1 MRSTIHITPSIL
13 LLLLLNHSNAFSFPN
28 NNKNKAIRKAVV
40 VAGGGAAAI
49 AAGIGVSILQKQ
61 QTKEDDDNYSK
72 YNPIAGS
79 LCGKTIVIT
88 GGSSGLGLESAKRLA
103 LAGANIVVTTR
114 TDAKGETAVEG
125 IRSYV
130 RDRKLSGA
138 YTDQTIS
145 YKLLNLDDL
154 TDMSKQLSGSSN
166 GDDSSSSPSSDW
178 NDIPQID
185 VLLNNAGVMALPT
198 RELTVDGI
206 ERQMQSNH
214 LGHFALTAM
223 LANSQKFS
231 AAARIINVSSSAHTI
246 TKSIKW
252 EYVWSADDGYGPWTS
267 YGQSKLANVH
277 FTTELQ
283 RRIDAAGLDW
293 VTATLHPGVVATDL
307 GRNMMGDEW
316 YDRMSK
322 DQGGVLESIAA
333 KGFSFFLKTVESGA
347 STSIWLASGAEDQDV
362 RGKYFDNCIAQ
373 ELSASAMDEDDA
385 ARLWRE
391 SEKLAGVTFN
401 LNEVK

>member
-1 MRSTIHITPSIL
+1 MRIITGIL
-13 LLLLLNHSNAFSFPN
+13 LLLLNQSNAFSFP
-28 NNKNKAIRKAVV
+28 NKNKAIRKAVV
-40 VAGGGAAAI
+40 GGGAAAI

-61 QTKEDDDNYSK
+61 QNKEDDNYSK
-72 YNPIAGS
+72 YNPVAGS

-114 TDAKGETAVEG
+114 TDVKGELAVED
-125 IRSYV
+125 IRLYV
-130 RDRKLSGA
+130 RDTKLSGE

-154 TDMSKQLSGSSN
+154 KDISKQISGSSDD
-166 GDDSSSSPSSDW
+166 DDSSASPSSNW

-198 RELTVDGI
+198 RQITIDGI

-223 LANSQKFS
+223 LANSKKFS
-231 AAARIINVSSSAHTI
+231 DTARIINVSSSAHTT

-252 EYVWSADDGYGPWTS
+252 DYLWKAADGYGPWTS

-293 VTATLHPGVVATDL
+293 VTATLHPGVVSTDL

-316 YDRMSK
+316 YNRMST
-322 DQGGVLESIAA
+322 DTGGVLESIAA
-333 KGFSFFLKTVESGA
+333 KAFSSFLKTPESGA
-347 STSIWLASGAEDQDV
+347 STQIWLASGAEDQDV
-362 RGKYFDNCIAQ
+362 RGKYFDTCVAQ
-373 ELSASAMDEDDA
+373 DLSAGAMDVDDA

-391 SEKLAGVTFN
+391 SEELSGVVFN
-401 LNEVK
+401 LDGMKAVE